1 MALKH
6 AEPMEVIDVRP
17 LGTKL
22 RAAVTHSLL
31 KTAHL
36 QLMRVVL
43 PQGQSLPEH
52 RVGGDISVQCLEGQ
66 ALVTTPSRSCQLE
79 AGDLVVLPGG
89 EPHAVRALR
98 DTSLLVSVLL
108 HA

>member
-6 AEPMEVIDVRP
+6 AEPMDVIDVRP
-17 LGTKL
+17 LGAQL
-22 RAAVTHSLL
+22 RSSVTHSLL
-31 KTAHL
+31 KTPRL

-52 RVGGDISVQCLEGQ
+52 HVSGDVSVQCLEGQ
-66 ALVTTPSRSCQLE
+66 AQVTTPSRSCQLD
-79 AGDLVVLPGG
+79 AGDLVVVAGG
-89 EPHAVRALR
+89 EPHAVHALR